1 LPTERVQETEFLLTG
16 IDNMLNT
23 HENNIISFVT
33 FGRVD
38 LMTDYL
44 QKLMSSGDQVPR
56 IDVEIEKSIKN
67 IFILSLGIISRAA
80 LQAGIDYATMDE
92 LVTYF
97 LNQIEVQNSYQ
108 KSIDLFRKMCL
119 TFTRQVEQINEM
131 ETTSLTVQK
140 IQKIIFAK
148 LYKKSAQH

>member
-1 LPTERVQETEFLLTG
+1 MPTERVQETEFLLTG

>member
-1 LPTERVQETEFLLTG
+1 
-16 IDNMLNT
+16 MLNT